1 MEKLLPCVSVLC
13 RYSSLVTGHRAKA
26 IIALCW
32 LLSVVIGLT
41 PMMGWNRGRLMKN
54 GDVES

>member
-1 MEKLLPCVSVLC
+1 MEKLLPCVCVLC

-41 PMMGWNRGRLMKN
+41 PMMGWNRGRL
-54 GDVES
+54 